1 MSDSM
6 ERALKDPAGL
16 LKLAGE
22 EEMAG
27 VMETLWRLA
36 LDDGES
42 KAARKSAKKALYIL
56 KSRGV
61 DVDRHK
67 PEESPKG
74 AVKGTDAERV
84 EAAFLTAPDSTGSSL
99 LVFDLSDGKGLTH
112 TLCQAVVHPEGVRS
126 FTSRQASKKALER
139 LLEQNPELFPVP
151 PGYALARLREASEK
165 GGFSGASALESA
177 PAPLRKG
184 GLLLHEGIGDVPHP
198 ALALFPPGLSRILQP
213 DEERRLFAMPEIAR
227 ISLFGDDV
235 PRFKELV
242 ERAKKSRLI
251 VGNRSPDE
259 RVSDVLES
267 FQASHFNPERRAVY
281 GRMLLD
287 IALSLH
293 ARGSREEAKTLVEY
307 GKSLLIPGKS
317 LKDHPMVRYLVY
329 KEFLLEQ

>member
-16 LKLAGE
+16 LKLAGD

-67 PEESPKG
+67 PEESSKG
-74 AVKGTDAERV
+74 VVKGAERV

-151 PGYALARLREASEK
+151 PGYALARLRKASEK

-184 GLLLHEGIGDVPHP
+184 ELLLHEGIGDVPHP

-213 DEERRLFAMPEIAR
+213 DKERRLFAMPEIAR
-227 ISLFGDDV
+227 LSLFGDDV

-242 ERAKKSRLI
+242 GQAKKSRLI
-251 VGNRSPDE
+251 VGNRSPEE